1 MSRWNEEW
9 VGGAM
14 PPVVDLHLHTTA
26 SDGLLSP
33 ADLIKCVASTGL
45 RMVAVTDHDSTE
57 GLDEAFAAAASFP
70 DLTLIPGVELSTSIS
85 DSEVHMVGLFIDYRD
100 EELQERLEHFRSRRE
115 RSIRESVEKLNDLGI
130 GITFERVKELSKG
143 SIGRPHIADAL
154 IEAGHVSGRD
164 EAFEKYLGDDGPAR
178 TKKTYTKTA
187 EGIDLIHSVGGVAV
201 IAHPRTVKSLDEVLP
216 AMVEEGIDGIEI
228 FAEKYGKEDRERYA
242 GLARDH
248 GLVPAGGSD
257 YHAKGSDDEI
267 LPGNGGMSG
276 PTMSAVEELRERAE
290 AHRSQAAT

>member
-9 VGGAM
+9 VSGAM

-33 ADLIKCVASTGL
+33 AELIACLAGTNVRVA
-45 RMVAVTDHDSTE
+45 AVTDHDSIE

-70 DLTLIPGVELSTSIS
+70 DLTLIPGVELSTSIN

-100 EELQERLEHFRSRRE
+100 EQLQGRLEHYRSQRE
-115 RSIRESVEKLNDLGI
+115 RAIRRSVKKLNELGI
-130 GITFERVKELSKG
+130 GITFDRVKEFARG

-154 IEAGHVSGRD
+154 IESGHVSDRD
-164 EAFEKYLGDDGPAR
+164 EAFEKYLGDGGPAR
-178 TKKTYTKTA
+178 VTKTHTA
-187 EGIDLIHSVGGVAV
+187 TVEGIDLIHSASGVAI

-216 AMVEEGIDGIEI
+216 TMVEEGIDGIEI
-228 FAEKYGKEDRERYA
+228 FAEKYGTEDRDHYA

-248 GLVPAGGSD
+248 GLVPTGGSD
-257 YHAKGSDDEI
+257 YHAKGSADEI
-267 LPGNGGMSG
+267 LPGNGEMSG

-290 AHRSQAAT
+290 ANRSQATT

>member
-9 VGGAM
+9 VSGAI

-33 ADLIKCVASTGL
+33 LDLIECVAGT
-45 RMVAVTDHDSTE
+45 RVRVAAVTDHDSTE
-57 GLDEAFAAAASFP
+57 GLDEAFAAAARFP
-70 DLTLIPGVELSTSIS
+70 DLTLIPGVELSTSVS
-85 DSEVHMVGLFIDYRD
+85 DSEVHMLGLFIDYRD
-100 EELQERLEHFRSRRE
+100 ELFQERLEHYRSRRE
-115 RSIRESVEKLNDLGI
+115 KSIRKSVEKLNELGI
-130 GITFERVKELSKG
+130 GITFDRVKEFAQG

-154 IEAGHVSGRD
+154 IESGHVSDRD

-178 TKKTYTKTA
+178 VRKSHTTTA
-187 EGIDLIHSVGGVAV
+187 EGINLIHSAGGVAI
-201 IAHPRTVKSLDEVLP
+201 IAHPRTVKDLDEVLP
-216 AMVEEGIDGIEI
+216 TVVEEGIDGIEI
-228 FAEKYGKEDRERYA
+228 FAEKYGMEDRDRYA

-248 GLVPAGGSD
+248 GLVPTGGSD

-267 LPGNGGMSG
+267 LPGNGGTSG